1 MPFCIDGYIY
11 IYIFVGFSFDFFP
24 FIRSVNFI
32 GSLYIYI
39 YQIPYMWEKRIPVHV
54 ITLSLFNNNNNN
66 NNNHGIIPNSMTFIL
81 CGSYFTLAD

>member
-1 MPFCIDGYIY
+1 
-11 IYIFVGFSFDFFP
+11 
-24 FIRSVNFI
+24 
-32 GSLYIYI
+32 
-39 YQIPYMWEKRIPVHV
+39 MWEKRIPVHV